1 MRTKKTFLNFITDV
15 VPLAIISFLGI
26 YKLKIFINVLGNET
40 LGLYQLYS
48 QIMVYIALVD
58 GGLGSALLYSLYKP
72 NSSKD
77 DEKFNAII
85 AGAYRIFA
93 LIGIIIFGI
102 TLLASPFI
110 SLFIKNSVFSN
121 QYLMITFLCFSLSNI
136 VEYFFVPYRT
146 IFEVKEK
153 KYIVNICLQVG
164 QIILSVTEIIMLLL
178 GFNFILIL
186 LMHSVIKLLSNIV
199 IAILC
204 RKIYPNIKM
213 NSKNRDYGFTKQL
226 KHLVFHKIN
235 GLVSYNI
242 DVIIISKILSYKI
255 DKVIIYPY
263 GGFVKLNTK
272 INTKIENDLLV
283 AISGIIMQSIYFGI
297 IFFLYR
303 NGIVREYIYSLFLL
317 YHKSMLIFNLLP
329 IYPLDGAK
337 IVNLILSKYFSFNI
351 ANYISIVISFI
362 TVVFFL
368 YSDIYENNY
377 SIILVIGVL
386 MKNIYKFYKDISY
399 IYNRFILERY
409 LFKFNYKKKVII
421 KNKDKM
427 YKNRVHIFNDNG
439 KLMNE
444 KEYIS
449 TFFEKKP

>member
-1 MRTKKTFLNFITDV
+1 MKNILNKIEFHYTYIIMAFGLVITGHFV
-15 VPLAIISFLGI
+15 NLIIF
-26 YKLKIFINVLGNET
+26 T
-40 LGLYQLYS
+40 
-48 QIMVYIALVD
+48 
-58 GGLGSALLYSLYKP
+58 SL
-72 NSSKD
+72 
-77 DEKFNAII
+77 
-85 AGAYRIFA
+85 
-93 LIGIIIFGI
+93 IIIHEMG
-102 TLLASPFI
+102 
-110 SLFIKNSVFSN
+110 
-121 QYLMITFLCFSLSNI
+121 
-136 VEYFFVPYRT
+136 
-146 IFEVKEK
+146 
-153 KYIVNICLQVG
+153 
-164 QIILSVTEIIMLLL
+164 
-178 GFNFILIL
+178 
-186 LMHSVIKLLSNIV
+186 H
-199 IAILC
+199 
-204 RKIYPNIKM
+204 
-213 NSKNRDYGFTKQL
+213 
-226 KHLVFHKIN
+226 
-235 GLVSYNI
+235 
-242 DVIIISKILSYKI
+242 IIISKILSYKI

-263 GGFVKLNTK
+263 GGFVKLNTR

-351 ANYISIVISFI
+351 ANYISIVISLI
-362 TVVFFL
+362 TVVLFL

-409 LFKFNYKKKVII
+409 LFKFNYKDKKVI
-421 KNKDKM
+421 KNINKM
-427 YKNRVHIFNDNG
+427 YKNREHLFNDKG
-439 KLMNE
+439 KLINE

>member
-1 MRTKKTFLNFITDV
+1 MKNILNKIEFHYTYIIMAFGLVITGHFV
-15 VPLAIISFLGI
+15 NLIIF
-26 YKLKIFINVLGNET
+26 T
-40 LGLYQLYS
+40 
-48 QIMVYIALVD
+48 
-58 GGLGSALLYSLYKP
+58 SL
-72 NSSKD
+72 
-77 DEKFNAII
+77 
-85 AGAYRIFA
+85 
-93 LIGIIIFGI
+93 IIIHEMG
-102 TLLASPFI
+102 
-110 SLFIKNSVFSN
+110 
-121 QYLMITFLCFSLSNI
+121 
-136 VEYFFVPYRT
+136 
-146 IFEVKEK
+146 
-153 KYIVNICLQVG
+153 
-164 QIILSVTEIIMLLL
+164 
-178 GFNFILIL
+178 
-186 LMHSVIKLLSNIV
+186 H
-199 IAILC
+199 
-204 RKIYPNIKM
+204 
-213 NSKNRDYGFTKQL
+213 
-226 KHLVFHKIN
+226 
-235 GLVSYNI
+235 
-242 DVIIISKILSYKI
+242 IIISKILSYKI

-263 GGFVKLNTK
+263 GGFVKLNTR

-351 ANYISIVISFI
+351 ANYISIVISLI
-362 TVVFFL
+362 TVIFFL
-368 YSDIYENNY
+368 YSDIYE
-377 SIILVIGVL
+377 
-386 MKNIYKFYKDISY
+386 NIYKFYKDISY

-449 TFFEKKP
+449 TFFEKQP

>member
-1 MRTKKTFLNFITDV
+1 MKNILNKIEFHYTYIIMAFGLVITGHFV
-15 VPLAIISFLGI
+15 NLIIF
-26 YKLKIFINVLGNET
+26 T
-40 LGLYQLYS
+40 
-48 QIMVYIALVD
+48 
-58 GGLGSALLYSLYKP
+58 SL
-72 NSSKD
+72 
-77 DEKFNAII
+77 
-85 AGAYRIFA
+85 
-93 LIGIIIFGI
+93 IIIHEMG
-102 TLLASPFI
+102 
-110 SLFIKNSVFSN
+110 
-121 QYLMITFLCFSLSNI
+121 
-136 VEYFFVPYRT
+136 
-146 IFEVKEK
+146 
-153 KYIVNICLQVG
+153 
-164 QIILSVTEIIMLLL
+164 
-178 GFNFILIL
+178 
-186 LMHSVIKLLSNIV
+186 H
-199 IAILC
+199 
-204 RKIYPNIKM
+204 
-213 NSKNRDYGFTKQL
+213 
-226 KHLVFHKIN
+226 
-235 GLVSYNI
+235 
-242 DVIIISKILSYKI
+242 IIISKILSYKI

-351 ANYISIVISFI
+351 ANYISIVISLI
-362 TVVFFL
+362 TVVLFL

-386 MKNIYKFYKDISY
+386 MQNIYKFYKDISY

-409 LFKFNYKKKVII
+409 LFKFNYKDKKVI
-421 KNKDKM
+421 KNINKM
-427 YKNRVHIFNDNG
+427 YKNREHLFNDKG
-439 KLMNE
+439 KLINE

>member
-1 MRTKKTFLNFITDV
+1 MKNILNKIEFHYTYIIMAFGLVITGHFV
-15 VPLAIISFLGI
+15 NLIIF
-26 YKLKIFINVLGNET
+26 T
-40 LGLYQLYS
+40 
-48 QIMVYIALVD
+48 
-58 GGLGSALLYSLYKP
+58 SL
-72 NSSKD
+72 
-77 DEKFNAII
+77 
-85 AGAYRIFA
+85 
-93 LIGIIIFGI
+93 IIIHEMGH
-102 TLLASPFI
+102 
-110 SLFIKNSVFSN
+110 
-121 QYLMITFLCFSLSNI
+121 I
-136 VEYFFVPYRT
+136 V
-146 IFEVKEK
+146 
-153 KYIVNICLQVG
+153 
-164 QIILSVTEIIMLLL
+164 
-178 GFNFILIL
+178 
-186 LMHSVIKLLSNIV
+186 
-199 IAILC
+199 
-204 RKIYPNIKM
+204 
-213 NSKNRDYGFTKQL
+213 
-226 KHLVFHKIN
+226 
-235 GLVSYNI
+235 
-242 DVIIISKILSYKI
+242 ISKILSYKI

-263 GGFVKLNTK
+263 GGFVKLNTR

-351 ANYISIVISFI
+351 ANYISIVISLI
-362 TVVFFL
+362 TVIFFL

-399 IYNRFILERY
+399 IYNKVILERY

>member
-1 MRTKKTFLNFITDV
+1 MKNILNKIEFHYTYIIMAFGLVITGHFV
-15 VPLAIISFLGI
+15 NLIIF
-26 YKLKIFINVLGNET
+26 T
-40 LGLYQLYS
+40 
-48 QIMVYIALVD
+48 
-58 GGLGSALLYSLYKP
+58 SL
-72 NSSKD
+72 
-77 DEKFNAII
+77 
-85 AGAYRIFA
+85 
-93 LIGIIIFGI
+93 IIIHEMG
-102 TLLASPFI
+102 
-110 SLFIKNSVFSN
+110 
-121 QYLMITFLCFSLSNI
+121 
-136 VEYFFVPYRT
+136 
-146 IFEVKEK
+146 
-153 KYIVNICLQVG
+153 
-164 QIILSVTEIIMLLL
+164 
-178 GFNFILIL
+178 
-186 LMHSVIKLLSNIV
+186 H
-199 IAILC
+199 
-204 RKIYPNIKM
+204 
-213 NSKNRDYGFTKQL
+213 
-226 KHLVFHKIN
+226 
-235 GLVSYNI
+235 
-242 DVIIISKILSYKI
+242 IIISKILSYKI

-351 ANYISIVISFI
+351 ANYISIVISLI

-386 MKNIYKFYKDISY
+386 MQNIYKFYKDISY

-409 LFKFNYKKKVII
+409 LFKFNYKDKKVI
-421 KNKDKM
+421 KNINKM
-427 YKNRVHIFNDNG
+427 YKNREHLFNDKG
-439 KLMNE
+439 KLINE
-444 KEYIS
+444 KEYIC

>member
-1 MRTKKTFLNFITDV
+1 MAFGLVITGHFV
-15 VPLAIISFLGI
+15 NLIIF
-26 YKLKIFINVLGNET
+26 T
-40 LGLYQLYS
+40 
-48 QIMVYIALVD
+48 
-58 GGLGSALLYSLYKP
+58 SL
-72 NSSKD
+72 
-77 DEKFNAII
+77 
-85 AGAYRIFA
+85 
-93 LIGIIIFGI
+93 IIIHEMGH
-102 TLLASPFI
+102 
-110 SLFIKNSVFSN
+110 
-121 QYLMITFLCFSLSNI
+121 I
-136 VEYFFVPYRT
+136 V
-146 IFEVKEK
+146 
-153 KYIVNICLQVG
+153 
-164 QIILSVTEIIMLLL
+164 
-178 GFNFILIL
+178 
-186 LMHSVIKLLSNIV
+186 
-199 IAILC
+199 
-204 RKIYPNIKM
+204 
-213 NSKNRDYGFTKQL
+213 
-226 KHLVFHKIN
+226 
-235 GLVSYNI
+235 
-242 DVIIISKILSYKI
+242 ISKILSYKI

-263 GGFVKLNTK
+263 GGFVKLNTR

-351 ANYISIVISFI
+351 ANYISIVISLI
-362 TVVFFL
+362 TVIFFL

-409 LFKFNYKKKVII
+409 LFKFNYKKKAII

>member
-1 MRTKKTFLNFITDV
+1 MAFGLVITGHFV
-15 VPLAIISFLGI
+15 NLIIF
-26 YKLKIFINVLGNET
+26 T
-40 LGLYQLYS
+40 
-48 QIMVYIALVD
+48 
-58 GGLGSALLYSLYKP
+58 SL
-72 NSSKD
+72 
-77 DEKFNAII
+77 
-85 AGAYRIFA
+85 
-93 LIGIIIFGI
+93 IIIHEMGH
-102 TLLASPFI
+102 
-110 SLFIKNSVFSN
+110 
-121 QYLMITFLCFSLSNI
+121 I
-136 VEYFFVPYRT
+136 V
-146 IFEVKEK
+146 
-153 KYIVNICLQVG
+153 
-164 QIILSVTEIIMLLL
+164 
-178 GFNFILIL
+178 
-186 LMHSVIKLLSNIV
+186 
-199 IAILC
+199 
-204 RKIYPNIKM
+204 
-213 NSKNRDYGFTKQL
+213 
-226 KHLVFHKIN
+226 
-235 GLVSYNI
+235 
-242 DVIIISKILSYKI
+242 ISKILSYKI

-263 GGFVKLNTK
+263 GGFVKLNTR

-351 ANYISIVISFI
+351 ANYISIVISLI

-409 LFKFNYKKKVII
+409 LFKFNYKKKAII

>member
-1 MRTKKTFLNFITDV
+1 MAFGLVITGHFV
-15 VPLAIISFLGI
+15 NLIIF
-26 YKLKIFINVLGNET
+26 T
-40 LGLYQLYS
+40 
-48 QIMVYIALVD
+48 
-58 GGLGSALLYSLYKP
+58 SL
-72 NSSKD
+72 
-77 DEKFNAII
+77 
-85 AGAYRIFA
+85 
-93 LIGIIIFGI
+93 IIIHEMG
-102 TLLASPFI
+102 
-110 SLFIKNSVFSN
+110 
-121 QYLMITFLCFSLSNI
+121 
-136 VEYFFVPYRT
+136 
-146 IFEVKEK
+146 
-153 KYIVNICLQVG
+153 
-164 QIILSVTEIIMLLL
+164 
-178 GFNFILIL
+178 
-186 LMHSVIKLLSNIV
+186 H
-199 IAILC
+199 
-204 RKIYPNIKM
+204 
-213 NSKNRDYGFTKQL
+213 
-226 KHLVFHKIN
+226 
-235 GLVSYNI
+235 
-242 DVIIISKILSYKI
+242 IIISKILSYKI

-263 GGFVKLNTK
+263 GGFVKLNTR

-351 ANYISIVISFI
+351 ANYISIVISLI

-409 LFKFNYKKKVII
+409 LFKFNYKKKAII

>member
-1 MRTKKTFLNFITDV
+1 MKNILNKIEFHYTYIIMAFGLVITGNFV
-15 VPLAIISFLGI
+15 NLIIF
-26 YKLKIFINVLGNET
+26 T
-40 LGLYQLYS
+40 
-48 QIMVYIALVD
+48 
-58 GGLGSALLYSLYKP
+58 SL
-72 NSSKD
+72 
-77 DEKFNAII
+77 
-85 AGAYRIFA
+85 
-93 LIGIIIFGI
+93 IIIHEMG
-102 TLLASPFI
+102 
-110 SLFIKNSVFSN
+110 
-121 QYLMITFLCFSLSNI
+121 
-136 VEYFFVPYRT
+136 
-146 IFEVKEK
+146 
-153 KYIVNICLQVG
+153 
-164 QIILSVTEIIMLLL
+164 
-178 GFNFILIL
+178 
-186 LMHSVIKLLSNIV
+186 H
-199 IAILC
+199 
-204 RKIYPNIKM
+204 
-213 NSKNRDYGFTKQL
+213 
-226 KHLVFHKIN
+226 
-235 GLVSYNI
+235 
-242 DVIIISKILSYKI
+242 IIISKILSYKI

-263 GGFVKLNTK
+263 GGFVKLNTR

-351 ANYISIVISFI
+351 ANYISIVISLI
-362 TVVFFL
+362 TVIFFL

-399 IYNRFILERY
+399 IYNRLILERY

>member
-1 MRTKKTFLNFITDV
+1 MAFGLVITGHFV
-15 VPLAIISFLGI
+15 NLIIF
-26 YKLKIFINVLGNET
+26 T
-40 LGLYQLYS
+40 
-48 QIMVYIALVD
+48 
-58 GGLGSALLYSLYKP
+58 SL
-72 NSSKD
+72 
-77 DEKFNAII
+77 
-85 AGAYRIFA
+85 
-93 LIGIIIFGI
+93 IIIH
-102 TLLASPFI
+102 
-110 SLFIKNSVFSN
+110 
-121 QYLMITFLCFSLSNI
+121 
-136 VEYFFVPYRT
+136 
-146 IFEVKEK
+146 
-153 KYIVNICLQVG
+153 
-164 QIILSVTEIIMLLL
+164 EI
-178 GFNFILIL
+178 G
-186 LMHSVIKLLSNIV
+186 H
-199 IAILC
+199 
-204 RKIYPNIKM
+204 
-213 NSKNRDYGFTKQL
+213 
-226 KHLVFHKIN
+226 
-235 GLVSYNI
+235 
-242 DVIIISKILSYKI
+242 IIISKILSYKI

-263 GGFVKLNTK
+263 GGFVKLNTR

-351 ANYISIVISFI
+351 ANYISIVISLI
-362 TVVFFL
+362 TVIFFL

-386 MKNIYKFYKDISY
+386 MQNIYKFYKDISY

-409 LFKFNYKKKVII
+409 LFKFNYKDKKVI
-421 KNKDKM
+421 KNINKM

>member
-1 MRTKKTFLNFITDV
+1 MAFGLVITGHFV
-15 VPLAIISFLGI
+15 NLIIF
-26 YKLKIFINVLGNET
+26 T
-40 LGLYQLYS
+40 
-48 QIMVYIALVD
+48 
-58 GGLGSALLYSLYKP
+58 SL
-72 NSSKD
+72 
-77 DEKFNAII
+77 
-85 AGAYRIFA
+85 
-93 LIGIIIFGI
+93 IIIHEMGH
-102 TLLASPFI
+102 
-110 SLFIKNSVFSN
+110 
-121 QYLMITFLCFSLSNI
+121 I
-136 VEYFFVPYRT
+136 V
-146 IFEVKEK
+146 
-153 KYIVNICLQVG
+153 
-164 QIILSVTEIIMLLL
+164 
-178 GFNFILIL
+178 
-186 LMHSVIKLLSNIV
+186 
-199 IAILC
+199 
-204 RKIYPNIKM
+204 
-213 NSKNRDYGFTKQL
+213 
-226 KHLVFHKIN
+226 
-235 GLVSYNI
+235 
-242 DVIIISKILSYKI
+242 ISKILSYKI

-263 GGFVKLNTK
+263 GGFVKLNTR

-351 ANYISIVISFI
+351 ANYISIVISLI
-362 TVVFFL
+362 TVIFFL

-377 SIILVIGVL
+377 SIILIIGVL

-409 LFKFNYKKKVII
+409 LFKFNYKKKAII

>member
-1 MRTKKTFLNFITDV
+1 MKNILNKIEFHYTYIIMAFGLVITGHFV
-15 VPLAIISFLGI
+15 NLIIF
-26 YKLKIFINVLGNET
+26 T
-40 LGLYQLYS
+40 
-48 QIMVYIALVD
+48 
-58 GGLGSALLYSLYKP
+58 SL
-72 NSSKD
+72 
-77 DEKFNAII
+77 
-85 AGAYRIFA
+85 
-93 LIGIIIFGI
+93 IIIH
-102 TLLASPFI
+102 
-110 SLFIKNSVFSN
+110 
-121 QYLMITFLCFSLSNI
+121 
-136 VEYFFVPYRT
+136 
-146 IFEVKEK
+146 
-153 KYIVNICLQVG
+153 
-164 QIILSVTEIIMLLL
+164 EI
-178 GFNFILIL
+178 G
-186 LMHSVIKLLSNIV
+186 H
-199 IAILC
+199 
-204 RKIYPNIKM
+204 
-213 NSKNRDYGFTKQL
+213 
-226 KHLVFHKIN
+226 
-235 GLVSYNI
+235 
-242 DVIIISKILSYKI
+242 IIISKILSYKI

-263 GGFVKLNTK
+263 GGFVKLNTR

-351 ANYISIVISFI
+351 ANYISIVISLI
-362 TVVFFL
+362 TVIFFL

-386 MKNIYKFYKDISY
+386 MQNIYKFYKDISY

-409 LFKFNYKKKVII
+409 LFKFNYKDKKVI
-421 KNKDKM
+421 KNINKM

>member
-1 MRTKKTFLNFITDV
+1 MAFGLVITGHFV
-15 VPLAIISFLGI
+15 NLIIF
-26 YKLKIFINVLGNET
+26 T
-40 LGLYQLYS
+40 
-48 QIMVYIALVD
+48 
-58 GGLGSALLYSLYKP
+58 SL
-72 NSSKD
+72 
-77 DEKFNAII
+77 
-85 AGAYRIFA
+85 
-93 LIGIIIFGI
+93 IIIHEMG
-102 TLLASPFI
+102 
-110 SLFIKNSVFSN
+110 
-121 QYLMITFLCFSLSNI
+121 
-136 VEYFFVPYRT
+136 
-146 IFEVKEK
+146 
-153 KYIVNICLQVG
+153 
-164 QIILSVTEIIMLLL
+164 
-178 GFNFILIL
+178 
-186 LMHSVIKLLSNIV
+186 H
-199 IAILC
+199 
-204 RKIYPNIKM
+204 
-213 NSKNRDYGFTKQL
+213 
-226 KHLVFHKIN
+226 
-235 GLVSYNI
+235 
-242 DVIIISKILSYKI
+242 IIISKILSYKI

-263 GGFVKLNTK
+263 GGFVKLNTR

-351 ANYISIVISFI
+351 ANYISIVISLI
-362 TVVFFL
+362 TVVLFL

-409 LFKFNYKKKVII
+409 LFKFNYKDKKVI
-421 KNKDKM
+421 KNINKM
-427 YKNRVHIFNDNG
+427 YKNREHLFNDKG
-439 KLMNE
+439 KLINE

>member
-1 MRTKKTFLNFITDV
+1 MKNILNKIEFHYTYIIMAFGLVITGHFV
-15 VPLAIISFLGI
+15 NLIIF
-26 YKLKIFINVLGNET
+26 T
-40 LGLYQLYS
+40 
-48 QIMVYIALVD
+48 
-58 GGLGSALLYSLYKP
+58 SL
-72 NSSKD
+72 
-77 DEKFNAII
+77 
-85 AGAYRIFA
+85 
-93 LIGIIIFGI
+93 IIIHEMG
-102 TLLASPFI
+102 
-110 SLFIKNSVFSN
+110 
-121 QYLMITFLCFSLSNI
+121 
-136 VEYFFVPYRT
+136 
-146 IFEVKEK
+146 
-153 KYIVNICLQVG
+153 
-164 QIILSVTEIIMLLL
+164 
-178 GFNFILIL
+178 
-186 LMHSVIKLLSNIV
+186 H
-199 IAILC
+199 
-204 RKIYPNIKM
+204 
-213 NSKNRDYGFTKQL
+213 
-226 KHLVFHKIN
+226 
-235 GLVSYNI
+235 
-242 DVIIISKILSYKI
+242 IIISKILSYKI

-351 ANYISIVISFI
+351 ANYISIVISLI
-362 TVVFFL
+362 TVVLFL

-409 LFKFNYKKKVII
+409 LFKFNYKDKKVI
-421 KNKDKM
+421 KNINKM
-427 YKNRVHIFNDNG
+427 YKNREHLFNDKG
-439 KLMNE
+439 KLINE

>member
-1 MRTKKTFLNFITDV
+1 MKNILNKIEFHYTYIIMAFGLVITGHFV
-15 VPLAIISFLGI
+15 NLIIF
-26 YKLKIFINVLGNET
+26 T
-40 LGLYQLYS
+40 
-48 QIMVYIALVD
+48 
-58 GGLGSALLYSLYKP
+58 SL
-72 NSSKD
+72 
-77 DEKFNAII
+77 
-85 AGAYRIFA
+85 
-93 LIGIIIFGI
+93 IIIHEMG
-102 TLLASPFI
+102 
-110 SLFIKNSVFSN
+110 
-121 QYLMITFLCFSLSNI
+121 
-136 VEYFFVPYRT
+136 
-146 IFEVKEK
+146 
-153 KYIVNICLQVG
+153 
-164 QIILSVTEIIMLLL
+164 
-178 GFNFILIL
+178 
-186 LMHSVIKLLSNIV
+186 H
-199 IAILC
+199 
-204 RKIYPNIKM
+204 
-213 NSKNRDYGFTKQL
+213 
-226 KHLVFHKIN
+226 
-235 GLVSYNI
+235 
-242 DVIIISKILSYKI
+242 IIISKILSYKI

-263 GGFVKLNTK
+263 GGFVKLNTR

-351 ANYISIVISFI
+351 ANYISIVISLI
-362 TVVFFL
+362 TVVLFL

-399 IYNRFILERY
+399 IYNRFILERN
-409 LFKFNYKKKVII
+409 LFKFNYKKNVII

-439 KLMNE
+439 KLINE

>member
-1 MRTKKTFLNFITDV
+1 MKNILNKIEFHYTYIIMAFGLVITGHFV
-15 VPLAIISFLGI
+15 NLIIF
-26 YKLKIFINVLGNET
+26 T
-40 LGLYQLYS
+40 
-48 QIMVYIALVD
+48 
-58 GGLGSALLYSLYKP
+58 SL
-72 NSSKD
+72 
-77 DEKFNAII
+77 
-85 AGAYRIFA
+85 
-93 LIGIIIFGI
+93 IIIH
-102 TLLASPFI
+102 
-110 SLFIKNSVFSN
+110 
-121 QYLMITFLCFSLSNI
+121 
-136 VEYFFVPYRT
+136 
-146 IFEVKEK
+146 
-153 KYIVNICLQVG
+153 
-164 QIILSVTEIIMLLL
+164 EI
-178 GFNFILIL
+178 G
-186 LMHSVIKLLSNIV
+186 H
-199 IAILC
+199 
-204 RKIYPNIKM
+204 
-213 NSKNRDYGFTKQL
+213 
-226 KHLVFHKIN
+226 
-235 GLVSYNI
+235 
-242 DVIIISKILSYKI
+242 IIISKILSYKI

-263 GGFVKLNTK
+263 GGFVKLNTR

-351 ANYISIVISFI
+351 ANYISIVISLI
-362 TVVFFL
+362 TVIFFL

-386 MKNIYKFYKDISY
+386 MKNIYKFYKDISDNE
-399 IYNRFILERY
+399 IFEFEERG
-409 LFKFNYKKKVII
+409 I

>member
-1 MRTKKTFLNFITDV
+1 MKNILNKIEFHYTYIIMAFGLVITGHFV
-15 VPLAIISFLGI
+15 NLIIF
-26 YKLKIFINVLGNET
+26 T
-40 LGLYQLYS
+40 
-48 QIMVYIALVD
+48 
-58 GGLGSALLYSLYKP
+58 SL
-72 NSSKD
+72 
-77 DEKFNAII
+77 
-85 AGAYRIFA
+85 
-93 LIGIIIFGI
+93 IIIHEMG
-102 TLLASPFI
+102 
-110 SLFIKNSVFSN
+110 
-121 QYLMITFLCFSLSNI
+121 
-136 VEYFFVPYRT
+136 
-146 IFEVKEK
+146 
-153 KYIVNICLQVG
+153 
-164 QIILSVTEIIMLLL
+164 
-178 GFNFILIL
+178 
-186 LMHSVIKLLSNIV
+186 H
-199 IAILC
+199 
-204 RKIYPNIKM
+204 
-213 NSKNRDYGFTKQL
+213 
-226 KHLVFHKIN
+226 
-235 GLVSYNI
+235 
-242 DVIIISKILSYKI
+242 IIISKILSYKI

-263 GGFVKLNTK
+263 GGFVKLNTR
-272 INTKIENDLLV
+272 INTKIEDDLPV

-351 ANYISIVISFI
+351 ANYISIVISLI
-362 TVVFFL
+362 TVIFFL

>member
-1 MRTKKTFLNFITDV
+1 MAFGLVITGHFV
-15 VPLAIISFLGI
+15 NLIIF
-26 YKLKIFINVLGNET
+26 T
-40 LGLYQLYS
+40 
-48 QIMVYIALVD
+48 
-58 GGLGSALLYSLYKP
+58 SL
-72 NSSKD
+72 
-77 DEKFNAII
+77 
-85 AGAYRIFA
+85 
-93 LIGIIIFGI
+93 IIIHEMG
-102 TLLASPFI
+102 
-110 SLFIKNSVFSN
+110 
-121 QYLMITFLCFSLSNI
+121 
-136 VEYFFVPYRT
+136 
-146 IFEVKEK
+146 
-153 KYIVNICLQVG
+153 
-164 QIILSVTEIIMLLL
+164 
-178 GFNFILIL
+178 
-186 LMHSVIKLLSNIV
+186 H
-199 IAILC
+199 
-204 RKIYPNIKM
+204 
-213 NSKNRDYGFTKQL
+213 
-226 KHLVFHKIN
+226 
-235 GLVSYNI
+235 
-242 DVIIISKILSYKI
+242 IIISKILSYKI

-263 GGFVKLNTK
+263 GGFVKLNTR

-351 ANYISIVISFI
+351 ANYISIVISLI
-362 TVVFFL
+362 TVIFFL

-409 LFKFNYKKKVII
+409 LFKFNYKKKAII

>member
-1 MRTKKTFLNFITDV
+1 MKNILNKIEFHYTYIIMAFGLVITGHFV
-15 VPLAIISFLGI
+15 NLIIF
-26 YKLKIFINVLGNET
+26 T
-40 LGLYQLYS
+40 
-48 QIMVYIALVD
+48 
-58 GGLGSALLYSLYKP
+58 SL
-72 NSSKD
+72 
-77 DEKFNAII
+77 
-85 AGAYRIFA
+85 
-93 LIGIIIFGI
+93 IIIHEMG
-102 TLLASPFI
+102 
-110 SLFIKNSVFSN
+110 
-121 QYLMITFLCFSLSNI
+121 
-136 VEYFFVPYRT
+136 
-146 IFEVKEK
+146 
-153 KYIVNICLQVG
+153 
-164 QIILSVTEIIMLLL
+164 
-178 GFNFILIL
+178 
-186 LMHSVIKLLSNIV
+186 H
-199 IAILC
+199 
-204 RKIYPNIKM
+204 
-213 NSKNRDYGFTKQL
+213 
-226 KHLVFHKIN
+226 
-235 GLVSYNI
+235 
-242 DVIIISKILSYKI
+242 IIISKILSYKI

-263 GGFVKLNTK
+263 GGFVKLNTR

-351 ANYISIVISFI
+351 ANYISIVISLI
-362 TVVFFL
+362 TVIFFL

-409 LFKFNYKKKVII
+409 LFKFNYKKKAII

>member
-1 MRTKKTFLNFITDV
+1 MKNILNKIEFHYTYIIVAFGLVITGHFV
-15 VPLAIISFLGI
+15 NLIIF
-26 YKLKIFINVLGNET
+26 T
-40 LGLYQLYS
+40 
-48 QIMVYIALVD
+48 
-58 GGLGSALLYSLYKP
+58 SL
-72 NSSKD
+72 
-77 DEKFNAII
+77 
-85 AGAYRIFA
+85 
-93 LIGIIIFGI
+93 IIIHEMG
-102 TLLASPFI
+102 
-110 SLFIKNSVFSN
+110 
-121 QYLMITFLCFSLSNI
+121 
-136 VEYFFVPYRT
+136 
-146 IFEVKEK
+146 
-153 KYIVNICLQVG
+153 
-164 QIILSVTEIIMLLL
+164 
-178 GFNFILIL
+178 
-186 LMHSVIKLLSNIV
+186 H
-199 IAILC
+199 
-204 RKIYPNIKM
+204 
-213 NSKNRDYGFTKQL
+213 
-226 KHLVFHKIN
+226 
-235 GLVSYNI
+235 
-242 DVIIISKILSYKI
+242 IIISKILSYKI

-351 ANYISIVISFI
+351 ANYISIVISLI
-362 TVVFFL
+362 TVVLFL

-386 MKNIYKFYKDISY
+386 MQNIYKFYKDISY

-409 LFKFNYKKKVII
+409 LFKFNYKDKKVI
-421 KNKDKM
+421 KNINKM
-427 YKNRVHIFNDNG
+427 YKNREHLFNDKG
-439 KLMNE
+439 KLINE

>member
-1 MRTKKTFLNFITDV
+1 MKNILNKIEFHYTYIIMAFGLVITGHFV
-15 VPLAIISFLGI
+15 NLIIF
-26 YKLKIFINVLGNET
+26 T
-40 LGLYQLYS
+40 
-48 QIMVYIALVD
+48 
-58 GGLGSALLYSLYKP
+58 SL
-72 NSSKD
+72 
-77 DEKFNAII
+77 
-85 AGAYRIFA
+85 
-93 LIGIIIFGI
+93 IIIHEMG
-102 TLLASPFI
+102 
-110 SLFIKNSVFSN
+110 
-121 QYLMITFLCFSLSNI
+121 
-136 VEYFFVPYRT
+136 
-146 IFEVKEK
+146 
-153 KYIVNICLQVG
+153 
-164 QIILSVTEIIMLLL
+164 
-178 GFNFILIL
+178 
-186 LMHSVIKLLSNIV
+186 H
-199 IAILC
+199 
-204 RKIYPNIKM
+204 
-213 NSKNRDYGFTKQL
+213 
-226 KHLVFHKIN
+226 
-235 GLVSYNI
+235 
-242 DVIIISKILSYKI
+242 IIISKILSYKI

-263 GGFVKLNTK
+263 GGFVKLNTR

-351 ANYISIVISFI
+351 ANYISIVISLI

-409 LFKFNYKKKVII
+409 LFKFNYKKKAII

>member
-1 MRTKKTFLNFITDV
+1 MKNILNKIEFHYTYIIMAFGLVITGHFV
-15 VPLAIISFLGI
+15 NLIIF
-26 YKLKIFINVLGNET
+26 T
-40 LGLYQLYS
+40 
-48 QIMVYIALVD
+48 
-58 GGLGSALLYSLYKP
+58 SL
-72 NSSKD
+72 
-77 DEKFNAII
+77 
-85 AGAYRIFA
+85 
-93 LIGIIIFGI
+93 IIIHEMG
-102 TLLASPFI
+102 
-110 SLFIKNSVFSN
+110 
-121 QYLMITFLCFSLSNI
+121 
-136 VEYFFVPYRT
+136 
-146 IFEVKEK
+146 
-153 KYIVNICLQVG
+153 
-164 QIILSVTEIIMLLL
+164 
-178 GFNFILIL
+178 
-186 LMHSVIKLLSNIV
+186 H
-199 IAILC
+199 
-204 RKIYPNIKM
+204 
-213 NSKNRDYGFTKQL
+213 
-226 KHLVFHKIN
+226 
-235 GLVSYNI
+235 
-242 DVIIISKILSYKI
+242 IIISKILSYKI

-263 GGFVKLNTK
+263 GGFVKLNTR
-272 INTKIENDLLV
+272 INTKIEDDLLV

-351 ANYISIVISFI
+351 ANYISIVISLI
-362 TVVFFL
+362 TVIFFL

-409 LFKFNYKKKVII
+409 LFKLNYKKKVII

>member
-1 MRTKKTFLNFITDV
+1 MKNILNKIEFHYTYIIMAFGLVITGHFV
-15 VPLAIISFLGI
+15 NLIIF
-26 YKLKIFINVLGNET
+26 T
-40 LGLYQLYS
+40 
-48 QIMVYIALVD
+48 
-58 GGLGSALLYSLYKP
+58 SL
-72 NSSKD
+72 
-77 DEKFNAII
+77 
-85 AGAYRIFA
+85 
-93 LIGIIIFGI
+93 IIIHEMGH
-102 TLLASPFI
+102 
-110 SLFIKNSVFSN
+110 
-121 QYLMITFLCFSLSNI
+121 I
-136 VEYFFVPYRT
+136 V
-146 IFEVKEK
+146 
-153 KYIVNICLQVG
+153 
-164 QIILSVTEIIMLLL
+164 
-178 GFNFILIL
+178 
-186 LMHSVIKLLSNIV
+186 
-199 IAILC
+199 
-204 RKIYPNIKM
+204 
-213 NSKNRDYGFTKQL
+213 
-226 KHLVFHKIN
+226 
-235 GLVSYNI
+235 
-242 DVIIISKILSYKI
+242 ISKILSYKI

-263 GGFVKLNTK
+263 GGFVKLNTR

-351 ANYISIVISFI
+351 ANYISIVISLI

-409 LFKFNYKKKVII
+409 LFKFNYKKKAII